1 MNVAKEIY
9 KTEEVYVRNMGILV
23 EVFLEPLQKMLSDKK
38 KDPMVYFNSL
48 YSDISVI
55 AKNLWQSIHSHSHSL
70 HQVIRGFN
78 STLLSD
84 LKPIVNN
91 WSEEQCIGDVFVKA
105 VSNTFVFFSY
115 LLILSSP
122 SLSPFS
128 L

>member
-55 AKNLWQSIHSHSHSL
+55 YSMSIHTLTHSTS
-70 HQVIRGFN
+70 G
-78 STLLSD
+78 
-84 LKPIVNN
+84 
-91 WSEEQCIGDVFVKA
+91 
-105 VSNTFVFFSY
+105 Y
-115 LLILSSP
+115 
-122 SLSPFS
+122 
-128 L
+128 